1 MHTHDLFPYLRRVHF
16 TMSFISNVDLNQY
29 MYRSVLGFPGIPVVQ
44 YVYLLHIADM
54 QRSGA
59 LYTRDVTYF

>member
-1 MHTHDLFPYLRRVHF
+1 
-16 TMSFISNVDLNQY
+16 MSFISNVDLNQY

-59 LYTRDVTYF
+59 LYTRDVTYFW